1 MVRPTNIPFPKKID
15 TEGGADRQDE
25 LRAQAIVEAEDG
37 QDGLGRLVPS
47 ASGPVYLAWID
58 GKNQS
63 FHFFIL
69 IERKCIYH
77 EMGQVPDKND
87 LAGNPQN

>member
-47 ASGPVYLAWID
+47 AGGPVYRAWID
-58 GKNQS
+58 GKNES

-69 IERKCIYH
+69 IERSGA
-77 EMGQVPDKND
+77 GQK
-87 LAGNPQN
+87 